1 MRLRDS
7 NSPVD
12 LTTNATKDIIVETK
26 EFGFKDDGVKTLES
40 VYPLEIK
47 EAILRRS
54 AEKFLP
60 KYQPK
65 MMILKPL
72 RTRKNTSSKDQVV
85 TLSSKNKIPKT
96 QHGSI
101 STVRGPFE

>member
-7 NSPVD
+7 PVGF
-12 LTTNATKDIIVETK
+12 TISATKDIVVQTK

-40 VYPLEIK
+40 VYPLELK
-47 EAILRRS
+47 ESILRRS

-85 TLSSKNKIPKT
+85 TLSSKNKNPKT
-96 QHGSI
+96 
-101 STVRGPFE
+101 